1 MRRGPAAVAT
11 GAFGLALLLCV
22 AAPAVWVAAAIQ
34 RAGAP
39 APPAAPA
46 APSALPTSSAGG
58 TLVARAT
65 TSPPAAP
72 GTSGAP
78 QGALPHGTIVIVRDT
93 PHFWVADERGVL
105 HWVAG
110 TRALVGRYARWDAQ
124 RVVGADELERL
135 PRGEPWLLSPA
146 AFVGGERSELHVI
159 TWQSGVAWPALLRAP
174 NLDSLRPLGITAEEV
189 ARRSTDRR
197 TWERLLGLT
206 VEDVAVDLMPLSS
219 PPLWT
224 SGRWSGIGTQV
235 SPADTYEM
243 RMSFAAPRV
252 DPELGVVIG
261 MSSYPSFPCSGY
273 VGLLWAGTI
282 AEEQEVLL
290 TEWLDTGIEHCTIQ
304 GRVTL
309 TRRTDTRLFY
319 TWSLPDRPMAVS
331 GILLRD

>member
-1 MRRGPAAVAT
+1 
-11 GAFGLALLLCV
+11 
-22 AAPAVWVAAAIQ
+22 
-34 RAGAP
+34 
-39 APPAAPA
+39 
-46 APSALPTSSAGG
+46 
-58 TLVARAT
+58 
-65 TSPPAAP
+65 
-72 GTSGAP
+72 
-78 QGALPHGTIVIVRDT
+78 
-93 PHFWVADERGVL
+93 FWVADERGVL

-146 AFVGGERSELHVI
+146 AIVGGERSELHVV
-159 TWQSGVAWPALLRAP
+159 TWHSGVAWPVLLRAP
-174 NLDSLRPLGITAEEV
+174 GLDALRPLGITAEHV
-189 ARRSTDRR
+189 ARASTDRR
-197 TWERLLGLT
+197 TWERLHGLT
-206 VEDVAVDLMPLSS
+206 LEDVAVDLMPLGA

-224 SGRWSGIGTQV
+224 AGRWRGTGTQV

-243 RMSFAAPRV
+243 RLSFAAPRV

-261 MSSYPSFPCSGY
+261 TSSYPSFPCSGY

-290 TEWLDTGIEHCTIQ
+290 TEWLDSGIEHCTIQ